1 MQEIKKTVEKMI
13 HTLKLF
19 NMNIKGWS
27 QTAWFEKVKN
37 DRGMTLV
44 ELIVVMIIVGLL
56 IAVAIPNF
64 SAWRKNYQIR
74 AESER
79 VYMDLILARSTA
91 IKNNNDVIVTFNEA
105 NDSYTILDD
114 TNNNGSADSGES
126 LKTVSLENLV
136 EFGFYGSSIQDMEN
150 NTVNQS
156 VSMGPSDIVV
166 FNEKGQANISGSLYL
181 IHKDDASTTNDQL
194 RGISVVQ
201 GTGAAE
207 LWKYNSSMSPIPW
220 E

>member
-1 MQEIKKTVEKMI
+1 MI
-13 HTLKLF
+13 HSLKLL
-19 NMNIKGWS
+19 NMNIKSWS
-27 QTAWFEKVKN
+27 RTNWFEKAKN

-44 ELIVVMIIVGLL
+44 ELIVIMLIVGIL
-56 IAVAIPNF
+56 IAVAIPNI

-91 IKNNNDVIVTFNEA
+91 IKNNNNVIVTFNSA

-114 TNNNGSADSGES
+114 TNSNGSADSGEN
-126 LKTVSLENLV
+126 LKTINLENLV

-150 NTVNQS
+150 NTITDS
-156 VSMGPSDIVV
+156 VSMGTNDVVV
-166 FNEKGQANISGSLYL
+166 FNQRGQSNISGSLYL
-181 IHKDDASTTNDQL
+181 IHKDDAGKTNDQL

-207 LWKYNSSMSPIPW
+207 LWKYNSSLSPIPW